1 MNRLVLGNGIL
12 DGASDKLLD
21 LLRCGTWPRT
31 EGHCDPDRNIGVL
44 PLGHAVI
51 AKPTPN
57 EHTHQQHPRDLWVLH
72 KEPGGVVDF
81 LDSILVVFVCHDSV
95 CLGDHMDEVAIMQQL
110 SAYRDDSLA
119 GLDALYSD

>member
-1 MNRLVLGNGIL
+1 MKRLVLGNGIL

-21 LLRCGTWPRT
+21 LLSCGTWPRT

-44 PLGHAVI
+44 SLRHAVI

-57 EHTHQQHPRDLWVLH
+57 ENTHEQHPRDLWMLH
-72 KEPGGVVDF
+72 KEPGRVVGF

-95 CLGDHMDEVAIMQQL
+95 WLGDHLDGVAILQKL
-110 SAYRDDSLA
+110 STYGHHSLA
-119 GLDALYSD
+119 GLDSFNRN